1 MVDII
6 IESENKLVPYKINF
20 EDAKNYLKSEL
31 EKYQN
36 LCVTEEFIQ
45 SAKSSRA
52 ELNKKKKELSAKFT
66 EIKKLHNEPINQLKI
81 KVDELIN
88 LIDEPLN
95 KIDEQI
101 KAYEEKLKEQKQEFI
116 TEVFEDAKRRY
127 NFDKVELKTI
137 FNEQWLNVTYTKK
150 KISSEIEVFFS
161 RVTSD
166 LKVIESFEDEFV
178 IPLTDFYLK
187 CFDMSAVMQRKV
199 AYDKAKKEKEE
210 QEALERKKKE
220 EQEKLDQFAK
230 IYNEAVKEPEVETVI
245 DKGDVFDEYFEGD
258 CDIPAPD
265 EVAEIEE
272 IPEQEPEKEYIEFW
286 VKVTPEQKLMLRE
299 LVLNNNIE
307 CGKLV
312 R

>member
-1 MVDII
+1 
-6 IESENKLVPYKINF
+6 
-20 EDAKNYLKSEL
+20 
-31 EKYQN
+31 
-36 LCVTEEFIQ
+36 
-45 SAKSSRA
+45 
-52 ELNKKKKELSAKFT
+52 
-66 EIKKLHNEPINQLKI
+66 
-81 KVDELIN
+81 
-88 LIDEPLN
+88 
-95 KIDEQI
+95 
-101 KAYEEKLKEQKQEFI
+101 
-116 TEVFEDAKRRY
+116 
-127 NFDKVELKTI
+127 
-137 FNEQWLNVTYTKK
+137 
-150 KISSEIEVFFS
+150 
-161 RVTSD
+161 
-166 LKVIESFEDEFV
+166 
-178 IPLTDFYLK
+178 
-187 CFDMSAVMQRKV
+187 MSAVMQRKV

-220 EQEKLDQFAK
+220 EKEKLDQFAK